1 MFNAR
6 RRLGLAVTEQ
16 GITAVEIATSSA
28 GRRTMLQS
36 AVLPF
41 SDGIN
46 LDQPEKLG
54 KELRKVLRASG
65 VRASRCVIGLAAAW
79 IAARGKVLPATD
91 PDSLRG
97 ALSIAAEH
105 EFASGPE
112 GLVFDYAA
120 SPGEKGSSAL
130 LVAAPR
136 QIIEQ
141 SVAMAR
147 AARLSVLA
155 ITSSTAALALAT
167 RGPVSPAGRLIL
179 GFLPRGVELAVQSA
193 NGVRLIRHV
202 SARLDRPGGHVGSLS
217 AELRR
222 ILLLA
227 PAEQEQGPPREL
239 LLWDS
244 AGADR
249 SALESLEQ
257 SLGAPVRFCT
267 LATDLG
273 VSDAPSTLGRAGLAQ
288 AAALACSAGQPLA
301 IDFLHSHLA
310 PPAKTYV
317 RRRAVWAAA
326 ASLLLI
332 AAVIHLLLDWRAAR
346 QEVLT
351 LQGQLADLRPAVQE
365 ARTLTD
371 NVTFAR
377 GWYDRR
383 PEFLNCLREI
393 TLAFPEEGRVWA
405 AGVTIREDMQALLSA
420 KSVNEA
426 AALEVLDRLKSN
438 PRLANVKPLFIRQ
451 AGGTSRDVSFAISL
465 SLPRAD

>member
-16 GITAVEIATSSA
+16 GITAAEIATSSA

-41 SDGIN
+41 SGEIN

-65 VRASRCVIGLAAAW
+65 VRASRCVIGLAAAS
-79 IAARGKVLPATD
+79 IAAREKTLPATD
-91 PDSLRG
+91 VDSLRG
-97 ALSIAAEH
+97 ALSIAAER
-105 EFASGPE
+105 EFASGAE
-112 GLVFDYAA
+112 GLAFDYAA
-120 SPGEKGSSAL
+120 SPDEKGTSAL

-136 QIIEQ
+136 QIIGQ
-141 SVAMAR
+141 LLAMAR

-167 RGPVSPAGRLIL
+167 RGPVSPPGRLIL

-202 SARLDRPGGHVGSLS
+202 SARLDRADGQAGSLS
-217 AELRR
+217 VELRR

-227 PAEQEQGPPREL
+227 PVQQEQGPPREL
-239 LLWDS
+239 LIWDS
-244 AGADR
+244 AGAGR
-249 SALESLEQ
+249 HALESLEQ
-257 SLGAPVRFCT
+257 RLGSPARLCT

-273 VSDAPSTLGRAGLAQ
+273 VSDVPETPDSAKFAQ
-288 AAALACSAGQPLA
+288 AAALACSAGQPVA
-301 IDFLHSHLA
+301 VDFLHSRLA

-326 ASLLLI
+326 ALLVLF
-332 AAVIHLLLDWRAAR
+332 AAVTYLLLDWRAAR
-346 QEVLT
+346 RDVAA
-351 LQGQLADLRPAVQE
+351 LQGQLADLRPAARE
-365 ARTLTD
+365 ARTLAD

-377 GWYDRR
+377 AWYDHR

-393 TLAFPEEGRVWA
+393 TLAFPDEGRVWA
-405 AGVTIREDMQALLSA
+405 TGVTIREDMQALLSG
-420 KSVNEA
+420 KSVNET

-465 SLPRAD
+465 RLRRAD